1 MDSAA
6 LWKSLRLKD
15 TKLDESLSAAC
26 RNTIR
31 DPKGLFHSIM
41 NGTLLALLP
50 LFIGLMV
57 ADPLKSNTLSH
68 VINVMK

>member
-1 MDSAA
+1 
-6 LWKSLRLKD
+6 
-15 TKLDESLSAAC
+15 
-26 RNTIR
+26 
-31 DPKGLFHSIM
+31 M